1 MRYIFSSLLI
11 FLVLTAFSQNK
22 VKGDTL
28 NLPDGYKHWT
38 EYRTAFR
45 FGLGV
50 QKSFSTE
57 LGISRHKYIYN
68 DLGFAS
74 KAFYVS
80 VEWTPV
86 FSKKDQPVY
95 AFKTG
100 YEMNA
105 RVIALGLEAKY
116 QTDFRQEDI
125 VLTPKIGI
133 GVMGIVNLFYGVNIS
148 TRNRVFPNIGSNQFS
163 IVCNL
168 NRKVLKR
175 KKRLFE
181 K

>member
-1 MRYIFSSLLI
+1 MRYIFCSLLI
-11 FLVLTAFSQNK
+11 FLAMTAFSQSK
-22 VKGDTL
+22 VKDDTL
-28 NLPDGYKHWT
+28 NLPDGYKQWT

-57 LGISRHKYIYN
+57 LGISRHKYMYN

-74 KAFYVS
+74 KAFYAS
-80 VEWTPV
+80 VEWTPA

-105 RVIALGLEAKY
+105 RVLAPGLEVKY
-116 QTDFRQEDI
+116 QTDFRHEDI

-133 GVMGIVNLFYGVNIS
+133 GVMGILNLFYGVNIS
-148 TRNRVFPNIGSNQFS
+148 TMNSPFPNIGSNQFS

-175 KKRLFE
+175 KKTI
-181 K
+181 